1 MQIKFTK
8 TYSYQ
13 TTTTTKQTD
22 PVVVIELIAGRV
34 ARCGRDIFGL
44 NKKQVKQ

>member
-8 TYSYQ
+8 TIFLSNNH
-13 TTTTTKQTD
+13 KQTD